1 MGTELNLFVTGLSP
15 QRLGPYL
22 KRSDGDQRL
31 AVSHYL
37 WNLKL
42 SEALYPVLHLNEVV
56 FRNALHQTLTVEF
69 KTETWFEEDWLY
81 ESEKRSVEE
90 VIKEIRKQKRDVT
103 ADRVIAQ
110 LTFGFWC
117 SLCNKR
123 YEHRQTLWPKLLRH
137 KPLKQLPKSLRQRQS
152 ISKVV
157 ECLRRLRNRVF
168 HHEPIWHWKDLPQR
182 HKNAV
187 QFLQWLNPEA
197 ARILQH
203 TDRFT
208 EIYQQGTADVIQ
220 ELYS

>member
-1 MGTELNLFVTGLSP
+1 MKSALSDSELANLVAGLSP
-15 QRLGPYL
+15 KRLAPYL
-22 KRSDGDQRL
+22 RHNDEDCHRAL
-31 AVSHYL
+31 AHYQ

-69 KTETWFEEDWLY
+69 KTEMWFEGDWLY

-103 ADRVIAQ
+103 ADRVVAQ

-137 KPLKQLPKSLRQRQS
+137 KPLKQLPKRLRQRQS
-152 ISKVV
+152 ISKAV
-157 ECLRRLRNRVF
+157 ERLRRLRNRVF
-168 HHEPIWHWKDLPQR
+168 HHEPIWHWQDLP
-182 HKNAV
+182 A
-187 QFLQWLNPEA
+187 
-197 ARILQH
+197 
-203 TDRFT
+203 T
-208 EIYQQGTADVIQ
+208 
-220 ELYS
+220 S